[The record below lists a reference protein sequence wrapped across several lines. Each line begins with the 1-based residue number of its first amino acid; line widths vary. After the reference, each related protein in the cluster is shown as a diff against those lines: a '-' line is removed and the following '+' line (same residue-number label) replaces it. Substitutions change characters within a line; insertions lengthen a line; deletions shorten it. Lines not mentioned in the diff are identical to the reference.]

1 MTDSNALILPHYK
14 ENLDYHSKRISYNI
28 PKEEQILFEIDPQN
42 LNFESQ
48 TYSESHF
55 ANLMNIS
62 KKNPKNLI
70 KEKKKEFERKQE
82 EKRQEKEEIEL
93 PLNLKSI
100 PIEKILKTQ
109 HFIQKTLNETKE
121 EPKLGNVP
129 SPPSKIANFQ
139 FQKSNLQKYP
149 SILQKQEEIP
159 TESKN
164 SKKVTTK
171 EPLNQQEEK
180 FKNVNFSTVQQE
192 TIQNTFKPK
201 KQKKESLLKRN
212 KKRKQ
217 EFSFHE
223 FFTSLKLNL
232 KNFFPFL
239 FNLFAKLLKINPFT
253 TNRTRNNNEDSPYN
267 INAQTRFQ
275 NL

>member
-1 MTDSNALILPHYK
+1 
-14 ENLDYHSKRISYNI
+14 
-28 PKEEQILFEIDPQN
+28 
-42 LNFESQ
+42 
-48 TYSESHF
+48 
-55 ANLMNIS
+55 LMNIS

-70 KEKKKEFERKQE
+70 QEKKKEFERKQE

-121 EPKLGNVP
+121 APKLGNVP
-129 SPPSKIANFQ
+129 SPPSKIGNFQ
-139 FQKSNLQKYP
+139 FQKSNLQQYP

-164 SKKVTTK
+164 SKKFATK

-180 FKNVNFSTVQQE
+180 FKNVNFSTAQQE

>member
-1 MTDSNALILPHYK
+1 MTDTNALVLPHYK
-14 ENLDYHSKRISYNI
+14 DNFEHHSKKISYNI
-28 PKEEQILFEIDPQN
+28 PKEEQILFEIGPQD
-42 LNFESQ
+42 LKFESQ

-70 KEKKKEFERKQE
+70 QEKKKEFERSQE
-82 EKRQEKEEIEL
+82 EKKQEKVEIEL

-100 PIEKILKTQ
+100 SVEKILKTQ

-129 SPPSKIANFQ
+129 SPSSKIGNFQ
-139 FQKSNLQKYP
+139 FQKSNLQLYP

-159 TESKN
+159 ESRK
-164 SKKVTTK
+164 STGFTSLK
-171 EPLNQQEEK
+171 EPVNQQEL
-180 FKNVNFSTVQQE
+180 KNENISPQQE
-192 TIQNTFKPK
+192 TFQNTFKPK

-217 EFSFHE
+217 EFSFSE
-223 FFTSLKLNL
+223 FFNILRLNL
-232 KNFFPFL
+232 KYFFPFL
-239 FNLFAKLLKINPFT
+239 FDFFSKILKIYPFI
-253 TNRTRNNNEDSPYN
+253 TNRIPGDNENTTS
-267 INAQTRFQ
+267 AQTRFQ